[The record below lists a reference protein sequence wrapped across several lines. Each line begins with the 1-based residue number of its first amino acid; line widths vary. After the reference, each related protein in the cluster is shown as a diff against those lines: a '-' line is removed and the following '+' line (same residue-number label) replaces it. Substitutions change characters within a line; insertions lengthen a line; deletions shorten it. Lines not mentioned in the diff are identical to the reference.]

1 MTGRVPRESNTP
13 VQTETRPVAPRL
25 NATERRSLVLSSLYR
40 VIGTPVVALS
50 GVISAGLIIR
60 ATGESAYGLV
70 SMVATVGLLIPFV
83 DLGIGAVVT
92 NAVSQAPDP
101 ARDRHAL
108 DVVRRAYRVLTLI
121 SLGVALSALVVM
133 TVDAW
138 EPLLGLRTGGQDRWA
153 ITAAVIIFGF
163 TIPAGLGLRMLIGA
177 DRNELAVLV
186 MMASSILG
194 LIFTVI
200 MYAGGVRGIWFVLPS
215 LTGALVGNLIGTAL
229 ALRVTGIGGNL
240 LGPVTRGLA
249 TRDLLEGSMWLF
261 FVSVGIPFGLQVQR
275 IVLSHQSTPE
285 QLSKYALMAQM
296 YGLAWSVFSTA
307 ALSFWPIF
315 AKRRDDPAQT
325 TRLWLRTTLMFGAGG
340 ALCAL
345 GMTVLGPWAGNL
357 LSGDTISISS
367 SLAAAFA
374 VLLIVQCLHLPSG
387 VLLVGPS
394 EARWQTLCIGAMA
407 LTSVVAATAVAAEH
421 GAVGVVVV
429 TAIAVL
435 FCQVFPDLLWV
446 PRLIRR
452 PVPETFRAR
461 QMS

>member
-1 MTGRVPRESNTP
+1 
-13 VQTETRPVAPRL
+13 L
-25 NATERRSLVLSSLYR
+25 NAVERRSLLLSSLYR

-70 SMVATVGLLIPFV
+70 SLVATVGLLIPFV

-101 ARDRHAL
+101 ASDRHAL

-121 SLGVALSALVVM
+121 SLGVAVCALVVL
-133 TVDAW
+133 TTDTW
-138 EPLLGLRTGGQDRWA
+138 EALLGLRTGSEDRWA
-153 ITAAVIIFGF
+153 ITAAMIIFGF

-186 MMASSILG
+186 MMSSSLLG

-215 LTGALVGNLIGTAL
+215 LTGALVGNMIGTLL

-240 LGPVTRGLA
+240 LGPITRGLA
-249 TRDLLEGSMWLF
+249 TKDLLEGSMWLF

-275 IVLSHQSTPE
+275 VVLSHLSTPE

-315 AKRRDDPAQT
+315 AKRRNDPAET
-325 TRLWLRTTLMFGAGG
+325 TRLWLRTTLLFGAGG
-340 ALCAL
+340 AVCGL
-345 GMTVLGPWAGNL
+345 GMIVLGPWAGDV
-357 LSGDTISISS
+357 LSGDQIGVSS

-374 VLLIVQCLHLPSG
+374 VLLVVQCLHLPSG
-387 VLLVGPS
+387 VLLVSPS
-394 EARWQTLCIGAMA
+394 EARWQTMCIGAMA
-407 LTSVVAATAVAAEH
+407 MTSVVAAVAVAPER
-421 GAVGVVVV
+421 GALGVVVV

-435 FCQVFPDLLWV
+435 FCQVCPDLLRV
-446 PRLIRR
+446 PSLIRR
-452 PVPETFRAR
+452 PVPENFRAR
-461 QMS
+461 QASR